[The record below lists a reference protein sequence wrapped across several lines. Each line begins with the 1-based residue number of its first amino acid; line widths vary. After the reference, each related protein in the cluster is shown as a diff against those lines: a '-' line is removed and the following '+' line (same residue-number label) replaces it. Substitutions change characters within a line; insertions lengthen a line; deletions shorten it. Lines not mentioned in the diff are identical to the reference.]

1 LSNVNLKGLRSF
13 MNKDF
18 LQFSCNTGITHQIIH
33 GKWKLVILRI
43 LSDKTLRFGELHR
56 ALPADVRQSYLT
68 KQLKELKRDGLIHR
82 EVYKQVPPK
91 VEYSLTEMG
100 KEIIPVLQAMEVWGA
115 KYRKHLEEL
124 YPEYKVFDADE
135 VSEINY

>member
-1 LSNVNLKGLRSF
+1 

-18 LQFSCNTGITHQIIH
+18 LQFSCNTGITHQIVH

-43 LSDKTLRFGELHR
+43 LSTKTLRFGELHR
-56 ALPADVRQSYLT
+56 AFPVDVRQGYMT
-68 KQLKELKRDGLIHR
+68 KQLKELERDGLVHR

-100 KEIIPVLQAMEVWGA
+100 RDFIPILQAMEVWGA
-115 KYRKHLEEL
+115 KYRKRLEEL
-124 YPEYKVFDADE
+124 YPEYKVIDADE
-135 VSEINY
+135 VDEMDLD